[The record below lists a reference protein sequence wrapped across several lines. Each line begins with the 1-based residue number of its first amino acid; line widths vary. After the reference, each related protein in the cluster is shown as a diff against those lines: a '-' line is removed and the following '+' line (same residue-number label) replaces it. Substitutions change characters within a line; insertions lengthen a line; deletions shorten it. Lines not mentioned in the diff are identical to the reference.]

1 MAEPDAITAE
11 TFARHLAAFRAS
23 VAEKRRAIQSHPP
36 AKPLTRSEVYLAGQE
51 PVRRQFWDV
60 MSAAALYENESVD
73 PALATL
79 CKRAM
84 ARLGRDY
91 LDAARCGDIATMR
104 AYIEEG
110 FPATHRDTRTGE
122 TAMHVAAGSQGR
134 SVLRFL
140 LPLWE
145 GFTVRDR
152 QMRLASELAY
162 LYGEDVAMARLLG
175 RKEREEAAQ
184 SASIIRR
191 RPQSPDER

>member
-1 MAEPDAITAE
+1 MAGPDAITAE
-11 TFARHLAAFRAS
+11 TFARHLAAFRERVEQRHRAS
-23 VAEKRRAIQSHPP
+23 ESNPP
-36 AKPLTRSEVYLAGQE
+36 SKPLTRSAVYLAAQE
-51 PVRRQFWDV
+51 PNRHPFWDV
-60 MSAAALYENESVD
+60 MRAAARHEYDPID
-73 PALATL
+73 PALVAM

-91 LDAARCGDIATMR
+91 LDAARRGDTAPMR

-110 FPATHRDTRTGE
+110 FPATYQDERTGE
-122 TAMHVAAGSQGR
+122 TAMHAAAGSQGR

-152 QMRLASELAY
+152 QKRLASELAY

-175 RKEREEAAQ
+175 KKEREEAAQ

-191 RPQSPDER
+191 RPLSIDDL

>member
-1 MAEPDAITAE
+1 MAPPDAITAE
-11 TFARHLAAFRAS
+11 TFARHLAAFRER
-23 VAEKRRAIQSHPP
+23 VVQKRRAIESNPP
-36 AKPLTRSEVYLAGQE
+36 SKPLTTTDVFLAAQE
-51 PVRRQFWDV
+51 PIQRQFWDV
-60 MSAAALYENESVD
+60 MRAAARHEYEPID
-73 PALATL
+73 PALAAM
-79 CKRAM
+79 CERAR

-91 LDAARCGDIATMR
+91 LDAARCADIATMR

-110 FPATHRDTRTGE
+110 FPATYQDKRTGE

-152 QMRLASELAY
+152 QQRLASELAY

-175 RKEREEAAQ
+175 RKERQEAAQ
-184 SASIIRR
+184 TASIIRR
-191 RPQSPDER
+191 RPLSAYER

>member
-1 MAEPDAITAE
+1 MAAPDAITAA
-11 TFARHLAAFRAS
+11 TFARHLAAFRER
-23 VAEKRRAIQSHPP
+23 VGQRRGNYELNPP
-36 AKPLTRSEVYLAGQE
+36 GKALTRSEVYLAAQE
-51 PVRRQFWDV
+51 PLCREFWEV
-60 MSAAALYENESVD
+60 MRAAARHEYEPID
-73 PALATL
+73 PALAAM
-79 CKRAM
+79 CGRAM
-84 ARLGRDY
+84 ARLGREY
-91 LDAARCGDIATMR
+91 LDAARCGDTLTMR

-110 FPATHRDTRTGE
+110 FPATYQDKRTGE

-152 QMRLASELAY
+152 QKRLASELAY

-184 SASIIRR
+184 TASVLRR
-191 RPQSPDER
+191 RPLSVYDR